1 MEVTERKENPLLD
14 RVEIRFVWNHANSP
28 TPSLADMRSAAAK
41 AEPGAKEELVFVKE
55 VSTRFGMPQTTGI
68 ALLYGSAE
76 SAEFE
81 HEYLKARHSPDKE
94 SPAPPKPKPLEEDV
108 AEEEDSEEESEGG
121 DE

>member
-41 AEPGAKEELVFVKE
+41 AAPGAKEELVFVKE

-68 ALLYGSAE
+68 ALVYGSAE

-94 SPAPPKPKPLEEDV
+94 SQAPPEPKPIEEEV
-108 AEEEDSEEESEGG
+108 TEEEDSEEESEGG

>member
-68 ALLYGSAE
+68 A
-76 SAEFE
+76 
-81 HEYLKARHSPDKE
+81 
-94 SPAPPKPKPLEEDV
+94 KPKPLEEDV

>member
-28 TPSLADMRSAAAK
+28 TPSLADMRAAAAK

-68 ALLYGSAE
+68 ALVYGSAE

-94 SPAPPKPKPLEEDV
+94 SQAPPEPKPIEEEV
-108 AEEEDSEEESEGG
+108 TEEEDSEEESEGG